1 IDDFR
6 IMRIRRN
13 VTALAAA
20 HRMPVGTV
28 NSTSIAGAG
37 NAYGAVV
44 LLRSIDVI
52 GKAVVSHHMIEL
64 RGGLV
69 ALGGP
74 ACAAIGAHIG
84 PAIVG
89 FNHAVRVDGVNP
101 QAMIVAMGNANG
113 PEGAP
118 AIQGAVHGGVQHI
131 HCFRQAMT
139 GESLPG
145 TAAIT
150 GAVQAASGAAT
161 VHAPG

>member
-1 IDDFR
+1 
-6 IMRIRRN
+6 MGIRRN
-13 VTALAAA
+13 VTALTAA
-20 HRMPVGTV
+20 HRMPVGTI

-52 GKAVVSHHMIEL
+52 GEAVVSHHMIEL

-69 ALGGP
+69 ALVGP

-89 FNHAVRVDGVNP
+89 FNHAVRIGRINP

-131 HCFRQAMT
+131 HSFRRAGIGKHVSVVKST
-139 GESLPG
+139 L
-145 TAAIT
+145 
-150 GAVQAASGAAT
+150 AVVAVT
-161 VHAPG
+161 VG